1 MAEDVFQREERLAAF
16 PWLVADPPADFQTGL
31 DLCDFCWPNPFDL
44 RQFMHGGLVDPLETA
59 ELAEK
64 QASVINGRLARTGIA
79 VSEDDCEQLGFGQSL
94 CPFIQELLSGPILS
108 GPILDSLVPSHRNL
122 AVWARLIDVSK
133 CATADFVYH
142 TVGISP
148 IP

>member
-1 MAEDVFQREERLAAF
+1 
-16 PWLVADPPADFQTGL
+16 
-31 DLCDFCWPNPFDL
+31 
-44 RQFMHGGLVDPLETA
+44 MHGGLVDPLETA

-108 GPILDSLVPSHRNL
+108 GPILDGLIPSHRTSPTGVVSSVFRNARPPIPSITLWESVQYLEEESLEIFPFGMMKAHRMIDGL
-122 AVWARLIDVSK
+122 AQSFQN
-133 CATADFVYH
+133 ADFATGVN
-142 TVGISP
+142 GGSKNNFLK
-148 IP
+148 